1 MHLGI
6 QTLEIKSHNNAAL
19 CTVLCLGILVSVI
32 SGILGRVV
40 EDMAPKIRNS
50 YGVLFE
56 KIHILQI
63 ATIKYISGA

>member
-1 MHLGI
+1 MGI

-19 CTVLCLGILVSVI
+19 CSIVLCLGILVSVI